1 MGLSINLSDQA
12 SQAEINQASEAINS
26 VIKYDQQT
34 FGTVLTMEKGL
45 QVKRNLRQ
53 IVEPVRWQV
62 EKA

>member
-1 MGLSINLSDQA
+1 MSINLSDQA

-34 FGTVLTMEKGL
+34 FGTVLTTEKGL